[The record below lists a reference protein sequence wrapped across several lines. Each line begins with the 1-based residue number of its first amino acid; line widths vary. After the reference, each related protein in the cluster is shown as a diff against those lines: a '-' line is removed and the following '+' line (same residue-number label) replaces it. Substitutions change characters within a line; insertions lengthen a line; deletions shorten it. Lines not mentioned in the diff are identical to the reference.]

1 MLSLSQVNKPF
12 GDPEDGLQVEKGELR
27 IVARGDEI
35 NALKEITTRVHF
47 VNHEFAAKN
56 RDVMRGFFRAHYR
69 ALEYMMDH
77 KEDSAKIWIKNAELK
92 LPESLVLKT
101 WDFYNKAALA
111 PKPIRGIPRTME
123 DAVKFNFLKQKLTQA
138 EVDQLIDLSYLQ

>member
-1 MLSLSQVNKPF
+1 
-12 GDPEDGLQVEKGELR
+12 
-27 IVARGDEI
+27 
-35 NALKEITTRVHF
+35 
-47 VNHEFAAKN
+47 
-56 RDVMRGFFRAHYR
+56 
-69 ALEYMMDH
+69 MMDH